1 MPGPTKPPPAHEQMA
16 VMHFGG
22 GGFGLFGHASALSA
36 TPPIRMTTMT
46 CGEGKE
52 ARVLREE
59 ECQILCC
66 SRYTYVFFRCW
77 KSFSSKAIIRTS
89 FFALI

>member
-22 GGFGLFGHASALSA
+22 GGFGLGEHASA

-46 CGEGKE
+46 CAEGKE
-52 ARVLREE
+52 ARVLREDQ
-59 ECQILCC
+59 CQILCC
-66 SRYTYVFFRCW
+66 SRYMYD
-77 KSFSSKAIIRTS
+77 FSDVGNHA
-89 FFALI
+89 AVA